1 MNDIYDEVI
10 SRLTKKV
17 IESKQ
22 HSQEVNVEEVEEVQV
37 KEISQKSKSI
47 ASVEE
52 IQLSDDSWMT
62 ISEANCTQDD
72 IKIEQTADK
81 NTNEITDK
89 INELQCKTM
98 KNVEDF
104 LKETLEQEPQ

>member
-37 KEISQKSKSI
+37 KEIS
-47 ASVEE
+47 
-52 IQLSDDSWMT
+52 
-62 ISEANCTQDD
+62 
-72 IKIEQTADK
+72 
-81 NTNEITDK
+81 
-89 INELQCKTM
+89 
-98 KNVEDF
+98 
-104 LKETLEQEPQ
+104 